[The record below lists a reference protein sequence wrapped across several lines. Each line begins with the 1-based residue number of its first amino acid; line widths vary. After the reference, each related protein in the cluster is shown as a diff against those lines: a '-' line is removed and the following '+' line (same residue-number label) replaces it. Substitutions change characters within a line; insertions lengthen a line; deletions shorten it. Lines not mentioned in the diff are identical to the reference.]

1 MFKAACSP
9 ATPCAPRGAGP
20 ALIGNLTR
28 RRPSD
33 YLGNAEPDLRELLG
47 DEVMRRLMTR
57 DGVEPE
63 MVLALAVHMQGA
75 PS

>member
-1 MFKAACSP
+1 MLKTACSP

-20 ALIGNLTR
+20 VLVGNRSR
-28 RRPSD
+28 RRHSD
-33 YLGNAEPDLRELLG
+33 YLGNTEPDLRELLG

-63 MVLALAVHMQGA
+63 MVLALAAHMHA
-75 PS
+75 